1 MLAVEASWAHGLI
14 FLRVPEMR
22 ERSEF
27 KNMVDL
33 GSASGYVDEIYEVVK
48 ALALFDGFSISE
60 YTKFCDYM
68 VCYGAPRGET
78 ILNEGDEGNFLII
91 VLTGQIDVV
100 KNDESGTRKLV
111 VRVGP
116 GSFLGEMSLM
126 DGGERFASCVA
137 TEPTD
142 FAVLTRDMLNTIMIE
157 YPSLA
162 NKVMLLLLQL
172 MNGRLRDATTRMLPT
187 IVSEA
192 I

>member
-1 MLAVEASWAHGLI
+1 MDN
-14 FLRVPEMR
+14 FPEL
-22 ERSEF
+22 
-27 KNMVDL
+27 KNAVDL
-33 GSASGYVDEIYEVVK
+33 GSAAGYVDEIYKVVR
-48 ALALFDGFSISE
+48 ALALFDGFTVSE

-68 VCYGAPRGET
+68 ECYSALRGET

-91 VLTGQIDVV
+91 VLTGQVDVV
-100 KNDESGTRKLV
+100 KNDDAGARRLV
-111 VRVGP
+111 ARVGP

-126 DGGERFASCVA
+126 DGRARFASCVA
-137 TEPTD
+137 TQPTD

-172 MNGRLRDATTRMLPT
+172 MNGRLRNATTRMLPT

>member
-1 MLAVEASWAHGLI
+1 MSDH
-14 FLRVPEMR
+14 
-22 ERSEF
+22 SKF
-27 KNMVDL
+27 KKMVDL

-48 ALALFDGFSISE
+48 ALALFEGFSLSE

-68 VCYGAPRGET
+68 ACYGAPRGAT

-91 VLTGQIDVV
+91 VLTGQVDVV
-100 KNDESGTRKLV
+100 KNDDVGARRLV
-111 VRVGP
+111 VRLGP

-126 DGGERFASCVA
+126 DGGGRFASCVA

-142 FAVLTRDMLNTIMIE
+142 FAVLTRDMLNTIMLE

-172 MNGRLRDATTRMLPT
+172 MNGRLRDATTWMLPT
-187 IVSEA
+187 MVSEA

>member
-1 MLAVEASWAHGLI
+1 MLAVEVSWPHGLI
-14 FLRVPEMR
+14 FSRMSDV
-22 ERSEF
+22 SDHSKF
-27 KNMVDL
+27 KKMVDL

-48 ALALFDGFSISE
+48 ALALFEGFSLSE

-68 VCYGAPRGET
+68 ACYGAPRGAT

-91 VLTGQIDVV
+91 VLTGQVDVV
-100 KNDESGTRKLV
+100 KNDDVGARRLV
-111 VRVGP
+111 VRLGP

-126 DGGERFASCVA
+126 DGGGRFASCVA

-142 FAVLTRDMLNTIMIE
+142 FAVLTRDMLNTIMLE

-172 MNGRLRDATTRMLPT
+172 MNGRLRDATTWMLPT
-187 IVSEA
+187 MVSEA